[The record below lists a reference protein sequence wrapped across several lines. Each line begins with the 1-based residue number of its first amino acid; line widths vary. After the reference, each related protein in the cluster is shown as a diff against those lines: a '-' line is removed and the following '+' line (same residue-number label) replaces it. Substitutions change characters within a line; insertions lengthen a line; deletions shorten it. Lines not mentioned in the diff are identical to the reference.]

1 MVPLPEMIKVRQIF
15 DDRHIEDIEK
25 HTLNECEKYKTLF
38 RKGEKIAVAAG
49 SRGIQN
55 IPLIIK
61 TIISFLHRNG
71 NDVIII
77 PAMGSHGGATAEGQ
91 KEVLESYGI
100 TEEEMG
106 APIISS
112 MEVVELDSSGLE
124 NRIFIDR
131 NAYQCDGII
140 LINRIKAHTDHT
152 AETESGLLK
161 MCTIGLGKQ
170 MQAREIHRYG
180 NHGLKDLRV
189 PSALKII
196 EQSNIRLGFAI
207 VENAYHKT
215 SSLKALLP
223 QDFLSEEIKLLKTA
237 NRIMGRLPVSE
248 LDILCIDQMG
258 KNISGVGI
266 DPSVTGEI
274 GIRIEPQKI
283 NTKIEIIIV
292 DDLTEESHGNALG
305 VGMADMIT
313 TKLHKKID
321 MNVTYENVITS
332 SYLERGK
339 IPMIFSSLEECL
351 SVAMGLRSWD
361 NETIRLI
368 RIKNTQELA
377 ELYVS
382 KAVYSSIKDF
392 PSIEKT
398 GELTAWENTYDL

>member
-38 RKGEKIAVAAG
+38 REGEKIAVAAG

-215 SSLKALLP
+215 SSLKAILP

-258 KNISGVGI
+258 KNISGVGL

-321 MNVTYENVITS
+321 MKVTYENVITS